1 MTSDLDD
8 RLGDLRGPVD
18 WSPRERAAVLDH
30 VLAADA
36 TPQGRDGRFVAPHP
50 RRRVGPPASGP
61 AEVPPA
67 GFEPATP
74 GLGVR
79 RSIP

>member
-1 MTSDLDD
+1 MPLDLYVHLVENRLVEVAD
-8 RLGDLRGPVD
+8 RLDAAA
-18 WSPRERAAVLDH
+18 RAAGVYPLCTSGLQAVMKEDGQ
-30 VLAADA
+30 VAGG
-36 TPQGRDGRFVAPHP
+36 QQIRDLKV
-50 RRRVGPPASGP
+50 
-61 AEVPPA
+61 VPPA